1 MRTAKQPKSI
11 ELSSYRATCGEQSRT
26 IELKH
31 GAAALPAVFA
41 LLILIIS
48 VVVILSA
55 MSIAGSQMSYLS
67 LKSQKALNYSE
78 AGARDALLRIARD
91 KTYTCDSPSDGCY
104 EIEFATDGCST
115 NEGCAKI
122 TVSSA
127 TAPKVI
133 VSNGF
138 AGTNVRKVQVS
149 VTFDASGNGEILST
163 AWSEITN

>member
-1 MRTAKQPKSI
+1 MSKINSQKLNI
-11 ELSSYRATCGEQSRT
+11 QNATSQR
-26 IELKH
+26 

-48 VVVILSA
+48 VIIILSA
-55 MSIAGSQMSYLS
+55 MSIAGSQISSLS
-67 LKSQKALNYSE
+67 LKSQKALNYAE

-91 KTYTCDSPSDGCY
+91 KTYTCAAPSDGCY
-104 EIEFATDGCST
+104 QIEFTTNGCST

-127 TAPKVI
+127 TSPKVI
-133 VSNGF
+133 VSDGYS
-138 AGTNVRKVQVS
+138 GTNIRKIQVNI
-149 VTFDASGNGEILST
+149 TFDASGNGEILST